1 MLRLLSLPLLLLAI
15 TVQARVISYSPYT
28 DRSAVPAHQHRMNRH
43 FVLVEGSAGAMGGG
57 GAVMPPVPA
66 PGIAG
71 QLVIYDFL
79 GIEEPRV
86 VYPKEG
92 TAWFTGVSV
101 RENSAGVPSTSQAPT
116 ASTPGKTAG

>member
-1 MLRLLSLPLLLLAI
+1 MRRLLSLPLLLLAI

-66 PGIAG
+66 PGIA
-71 QLVIYDFL
+71 
-79 GIEEPRV
+79 
-86 VYPKEG
+86 
-92 TAWFTGVSV
+92 
-101 RENSAGVPSTSQAPT
+101 TSQARLSFAP
-116 ASTPGKTAG
+116 AAHDAGAIVQLSKPGLGT